1 MFNGAVGE
9 AAVVCA
15 APARGHGDE
24 GRHCRQAH
32 RHPVPQDI
40 HPETRKRQV
49 GPEPCPGLDNF
60 PVIRMGSLLLVGKMY
75 SLQIFSVFSSP
86 ILWASQTC
94 HLSAQLR
101 YDLNSDK

>member
-1 MFNGAVGE
+1 MFDGAAGE

-40 HPETRKRQV
+40 HTEARERQV
-49 GPEPCPGLDNF
+49 RRCPC
-60 PVIRMGSLLLVGKMY
+60 S
-75 SLQIFSVFSSP
+75 
-86 ILWASQTC
+86 
-94 HLSAQLR
+94 
-101 YDLNSDK
+101 